1 MIGASNIPLEGALR
15 KEGGVE
21 QILFRGCGGLGR
33 DIEMELIHFTI
44 ALGEEG
50 GVEWILFR
58 GCGGLRRDIEMEAIF
73 SILINGIIY
82 YIV

>member
-21 QILFRGCGGLGR
+21 QILFRGCGGL
-33 DIEMELIHFTI
+33 
-44 ALGEEG
+44 
-50 GVEWILFR
+50 
-58 GCGGLRRDIEMEAIF
+58 RRDIEMEVIF